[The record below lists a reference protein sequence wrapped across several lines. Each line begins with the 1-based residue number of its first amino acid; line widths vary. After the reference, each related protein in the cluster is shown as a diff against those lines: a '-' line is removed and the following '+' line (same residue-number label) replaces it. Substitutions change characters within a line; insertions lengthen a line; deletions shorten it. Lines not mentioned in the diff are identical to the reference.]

1 MRFISKLH
9 TACVGTLI
17 CVIAV
22 QIGCG
27 GSTTAPSSVS
37 STASNLTT
45 GLTAIQSQIF
55 TPKCAGCHG
64 NAVQQ
69 AGLNLASG
77 SAFSS
82 LVNVKSSQTMMTLV
96 VPGNPNDSYLI
107 HKLEGRAGIVG
118 ERMPKG
124 GPFLTTDEVG
134 TITDW
139 ITAGALDN

>member
-1 MRFISKLH
+1 
-9 TACVGTLI
+9 
-17 CVIAV
+17 
-22 QIGCG
+22 
-27 GSTTAPSSVS
+27 
-37 STASNLTT
+37 
-45 GLTAIQSQIF
+45 
-55 TPKCAGCHG
+55 
-64 NAVQQ
+64 
-69 AGLNLASG
+69 
-77 SAFSS
+77 
-82 LVNVKSSQTMMTLV
+82 MTLV